1 MLTDFCRVGIVA
13 PSRRT
18 RGTIWQAK
26 ILPGL
31 LFARQDSDITTNQII
46 RYGDRQE
53 LSMSFETVEKLKREY
68 TDKWVVVDPNT
79 AELKRFVGL
88 SGRIKTINMSG
99 RALVQFDGPVD
110 ISWYDIDLSY
120 LKLIDA
126 PLPKKSTEKHAD
138 AEKKP
143 AAAAKPAAPAAAGGK
158 SPLELARAQGA
169 AGSGAVKKSPLEL
182 AREQGAAKA
191 AGAAPATAPAG
202 DKPLSKLEQAR
213 LQGAGKAAAA
223 AGAAPVVAVPAEPV
237 ASAPAAPPAA
247 AAPTTS
253 APLVDENGKPL
264 SKLELARRQGAMK
277 PK

>member
-1 MLTDFCRVGIVA
+1 
-13 PSRRT
+13 
-18 RGTIWQAK
+18 
-26 ILPGL
+26 
-31 LFARQDSDITTNQII
+31 
-46 RYGDRQE
+46 
-53 LSMSFETVEKLKREY
+53 MSFETVEKLKREY
-68 TDKWVVVDPNT
+68 TDKWVIVDPNT

-126 PLPKKSTEKHAD
+126 PLPKKTTEKHAE

-143 AAAAKPAAPAAAGGK
+143 AATAAAKPAATGGK
-158 SPLELARAQGA
+158 SPLELAREQGA
-169 AGSGAVKKSPLEL
+169 AGSGAVKKSPLQL

-191 AGAAPATAPAG
+191 PGATPAAAGG

-213 LQGAGKAAAA
+213 LQGAAKSKAATEAAAA
-223 AGAAPVVAVPAEPV
+223 AAAVPTPEP
-237 ASAPAAPPAA
+237 ATSAPATAETPAA
-247 AAPTTS
+247 APAAK
-253 APLVDENGKPL
+253 APLVGEDGKPL
-264 SKLELARRQGAMK
+264 SKLEMARRQGAAK

>member
-1 MLTDFCRVGIVA
+1 VSAR
-13 PSRRT
+13 
-18 RGTIWQAK
+18 
-26 ILPGL
+26 
-31 LFARQDSDITTNQII
+31 LFDTKAQQFLS
-46 RYGDRQE
+46 YGDKQE

-79 AELKRFVGL
+79 PELKRFVGL

-126 PLPKKSTEKHAD
+126 PLPKKTADKHGE

-143 AAAAKPAAPAAAGGK
+143 APAAKPAAATGGK

-191 AGAAPATAPAG
+191 AGAATTQSATG

-213 LQGAGKAAAA
+213 LQGAAKAKAAADA
-223 AGAAPVVAVPAEPV
+223 IAAPAATPEPV
-237 ASAPAAPPAA
+237 ASAPAPAA
-247 AAPTTS
+247 QAAPVPAS
-253 APLVDENGKPL
+253 APLVGEDGKPL
-264 SKLELARRQGAMK
+264 SKLEMARRQGAAK

>member
-1 MLTDFCRVGIVA
+1 
-13 PSRRT
+13 
-18 RGTIWQAK
+18 
-26 ILPGL
+26 
-31 LFARQDSDITTNQII
+31 
-46 RYGDRQE
+46 
-53 LSMSFETVEKLKREY
+53 MSFEMVEKLKREY
-68 TDKWVVVDPNT
+68 TDKWVIVDPNT

-88 SGRIKTINMSG
+88 SGRVKTVNMSG

-126 PLPKKSTEKHAD
+126 PLPKKSTEKHAE

-143 AAAAKPAAPAAAGGK
+143 AAAAKPAAPAASGK

-169 AGSGAVKKSPLEL
+169 AGSGAAVKKSPVEL

-191 AGAAPATAPAG
+191 AGTAPAVAAPVAAVTG

-213 LQGAGKAAAA
+213 LQGAAKAKAAAEA
-223 AGAAPVVAVPAEPV
+223 AAPAAAATSPV
-237 ASAPAAPPAA
+237 ASAPVVTAPVEAAPIPAA
-247 AAPTTS
+247 TPAVSAAM
-253 APLVDENGKPL
+253 VDENGKPL
-264 SKLELARRQGAMK
+264 SKLEMARRQGAAK

>member
-1 MLTDFCRVGIVA
+1 
-13 PSRRT
+13 
-18 RGTIWQAK
+18 
-26 ILPGL
+26 
-31 LFARQDSDITTNQII
+31 
-46 RYGDRQE
+46 
-53 LSMSFETVEKLKREY
+53 MSFETVEKLKREY
-68 TDKWVVVDPNT
+68 TDKWVIVDPNT

-191 AGAAPATAPAG
+191 AGAAAPAG

-223 AGAAPVVAVPAEPV
+223 PVAAAPAEPV

-247 AAPTTS
+247 AAPVAS
-253 APLVDENGKPL
+253 APLVDDNGKPL